1 MFRHPRNTTRAS
13 RTCNVG
19 QQGLEQLDARVVPSV
34 MVATPYSPPHNQA
47 DVAFDENGNIKGG
60 KEVKFD
66 KLNDKTQNALDVK
79 GIDQKYVYKLDKAI
93 DLKKE
98 YGSDDI
104 WVKITEPSK
113 KDDYGSKKDQVSDVL
128 HIVTVHQKKDDGHG
142 SDNSYGKQ
150 ENKDVTYVS
159 VFSDKD
165 EKSYGDYNR
174 SEKSDFDVGIPRV
187 NYFDIKAKEIGPE
200 DYNFAT
206 FTVEGKK
213 QDVDF
218 LFVSDGKF
226 KTY

>member
-1 MFRHPRNTTRAS
+1 MFWQRKNETRAS
-13 RTCNVG
+13 RACKVG
-19 QQGLEQLDARVVPSV
+19 HLGLEQLDARVVPSV
-34 MVATPYSPPHNQA
+34 VGPYPPSHNQA

-60 KEVKFD
+60 NEVKFD

-128 HIVTVHQKKDDGHG
+128 HIVTVHQKKDDGYG

-218 LFVSDGKF
+218 LFVSDGNL